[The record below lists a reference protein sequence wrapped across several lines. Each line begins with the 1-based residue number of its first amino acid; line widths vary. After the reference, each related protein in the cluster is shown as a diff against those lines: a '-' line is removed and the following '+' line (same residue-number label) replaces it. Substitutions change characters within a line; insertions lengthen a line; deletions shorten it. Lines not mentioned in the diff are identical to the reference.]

1 MADKFL
7 VNQDYDKKVQ
17 KAAKAAKRKFFWA
30 KLLNKQLDP
39 NDKDSIQA
47 HPDGAGNFRE
57 FYIANPYLQSEL
69 LRYSCV
75 HPIVSDPENGEFI
88 YYGLGCLAG
97 SFLES
102 NVSINDIVASPQG
115 NLLFQELLKN
125 SIFTR
130 EKYYQEHNLTSSASV
145 LNSPSFILGS
155 LTKAPNGKFSMSFDV
170 SDSAQEKI
178 DNWNNEMQRVEDL
191 TLDNDSPIRGISI
204 NHAID
209 CWFEQS
215 KNGSISI
222 AGTNSVNMPYTFS
235 IDFSKK
241 LGNMYAYS
249 GNVQIGKIKTIQ
261 DEDTVRFVQP
271 FTYDNVVLWTSGTSL
286 PELVGRK
293 LDNNEINFA
302 LGDFFT
308 YSRLEKVHSQDSDC
322 SFAGGIII
330 DEQGHCKVT
339 DDTPDTLKHL
349 LTLKRSSSPVSLENQ
364 EKPNLDNSSKGKIIN
379 LFDNNSHGH
388 DDADHSD
395 PEL

>member
-1 MADKFL
+1 MSDKFL
-7 VNQDYDKKVQ
+7 VNQDYDNKVQ
-17 KAAKAAKRKFFWA
+17 KAVKAAKKKFFWA
-30 KLLNKQLDP
+30 KLLHKQLDP
-39 NDKDSIQA
+39 SDEDSIQA
-47 HPDGAGNFRE
+47 HPDGQGNYRE
-57 FYIANPYLQSEL
+57 FYILNPYLQASL

-75 HPIVSDPENGEFI
+75 HPIVADPQNSEFI
-88 YYGLGCLAG
+88 YYGLGPLAG
-97 SFLES
+97 AFLAS

-130 EKYYQEHNLTSSASV
+130 DKYYEEHNLTPSPSV
-145 LNSPSFILGS
+145 LNSPAFVLGS
-155 LTKAPNGKFSMSFDV
+155 LTKSPNGKFSMSFDV
-170 SDSAQEKI
+170 SDSAKEKI

-191 TLDNDSPIRGISI
+191 TLDSDSPIRGIPI

-222 AGTNSVNMPYTFS
+222 AGTNTVNMPYTFS

-249 GNVQIGKIKTIQ
+249 GNVQIGKTTTVQ
-261 DEDTVRFVQP
+261 DKEQNQVRLVQP

-286 PELVGRK
+286 PELVGGK
-293 LDNNEINFA
+293 TNNNKINFA
-302 LGDFFT
+302 LGDFFMQ
-308 YSRLEKVHSQDSDC
+308 SRLKKMHSPDSDF

-330 DEQGHCKVT
+330 NEEGHCKVT
-339 DDTPDTLKHL
+339 DDTPDTIKDLLAKH
-349 LTLKRSSSPVSLENQ
+349 TLDVKQKSNTPKDSP
-364 EKPNLDNSSKGKIIN
+364 GKIIN
-379 LFDNNSHGH
+379 LFGNDHNDNR
-388 DDADHSD
+388 DDDSGPSA